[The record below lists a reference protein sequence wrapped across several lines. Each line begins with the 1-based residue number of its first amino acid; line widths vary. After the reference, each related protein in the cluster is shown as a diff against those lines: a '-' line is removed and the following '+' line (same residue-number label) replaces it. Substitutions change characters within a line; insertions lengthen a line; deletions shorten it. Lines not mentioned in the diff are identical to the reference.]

1 MPEKFDIKKF
11 IEYKKSVER
20 ERPILSVEPRII
32 TIDGVD
38 GVGKSS
44 VGQKIFDGLRRR
56 YGEGTVVIANK
67 LIGPEQK
74 RLQKLINDKNL
85 TNRKQIDNIYSAMIN
100 RMYKEIIVPALNA
113 GKIVIIDRSEID
125 ILRYALESGEK
136 DLIERRK
143 KQIQEGALTHRLW
156 AGNRVFLQAS
166 VEDIERNLSQRMQI
180 WPSDP
185 KTRDEIEKRKNM
197 EKEAEKEI
205 LSMPCAGET
214 NIIKKENKRCDD
226 RGERE
231 VYLEKLAEEIIEE
244 LNLPDEKVKL

>member
-1 MPEKFDIKKF
+1 MSEKFDIKKF
-11 IEYKKSVER
+11 IEYKKSIER
-20 ERPILSVEPRII
+20 ERPILFVEPRII

-44 VGQKIFDGLRRR
+44 VAQKIFDGLQRR

-100 RMYKEIIVPALNA
+100 RMYKEVIIPAIDA

-125 ILRYALESGEK
+125 ILRYALKSGEK
-136 DLIERRK
+136 DLIEKRK
-143 KQIQEGALTHRLW
+143 KRIQEGTLTHRLW
-156 AGNRVFLQAS
+156 AGNRIFLQAS
-166 VEDIERNLSQRMQI
+166 TEDIEYNLSQRTQI

-185 KTRDEIEKRKNM
+185 KTRNEIEKRKCI

-205 LSMPCAGET
+205 LSIPCAGEI
-214 NIIKKENKRCDD
+214 NIIKKENKRQDD

-231 VYLEKLAEEIIEE
+231 IYLEKLAEEIIEE
-244 LNLPDEKVKL
+244 LNLLGEKR